1 MEDMKKALEEI
12 ENLAKTM
19 LLWPEDD
26 RISLYKKLDVH
37 LLDLEKKFARSENK
51 HANEELAALKFH
63 LIMLAHL
70 YEPDEQTD
78 EQHYSLALNCM
89 EKLRGL

>member
-1 MEDMKKALEEI
+1 MEDMNEVLGEI
-12 ENLAKTM
+12 EKLAETM

-37 LLDLEKKFARSENK
+37 LLTLEGKLARSDDK
-51 HANEELAALKFH
+51 HASEELAALKFH

-89 EKLRGL
+89 EKLRSL